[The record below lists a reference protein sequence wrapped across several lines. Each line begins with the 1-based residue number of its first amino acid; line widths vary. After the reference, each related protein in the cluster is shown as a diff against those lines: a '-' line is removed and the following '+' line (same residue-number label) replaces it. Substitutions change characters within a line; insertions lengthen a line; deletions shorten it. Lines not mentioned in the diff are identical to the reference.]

1 MRILPV
7 VRIVM
12 KQKYQ
17 KKIAQRKTLNVVSNT
32 LAAHCSIIVAEDVK
46 VNIRR
51 ILSGRFEFLI
61 KKVS

>member
-32 LAAHCSIIVAEDVK
+32 LVAHCSIIVAEGVK
-46 VNIRR
+46 VKTRR

-61 KKVS
+61 KTVS